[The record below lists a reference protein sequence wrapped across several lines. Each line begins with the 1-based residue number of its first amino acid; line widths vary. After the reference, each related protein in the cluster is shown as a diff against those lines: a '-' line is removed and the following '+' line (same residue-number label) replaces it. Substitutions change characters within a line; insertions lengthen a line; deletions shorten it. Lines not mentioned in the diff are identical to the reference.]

1 MFRVKNQKTG
11 EYFMGYAQGTL
22 HWSKNPNDAI
32 TVTEKEVDN
41 FIAMGKKGS
50 FGGDLSGLVK
60 EPAPAEIRCSNCE
73 GKRYVISDRNE
84 LFIVERCKECSGITD
99 EVASKLA
106 RNDGVNC
113 CKTAPYYIELLPDM
127 IDKYTNLR
135 VNPHDV
141 RELFYMIYQIN
152 WVTSRRYSMNNY
164 SEEHGFNGECWVCFD
179 EFCGNELLDKE
190 YMQSILHGEDFE
202 KWLDWKLAQ
211 KGMTR
216 SSVFSNKKK

>member
-1 MFRVKNQKTG
+1 MYRVKNQRTG

-32 TVTEKEVDN
+32 TVSEKEVDG
-41 FIAMGKKGS
+41 FIAMGKKGA
-50 FGGDLSGLVK
+50 FNQDLSELVK

-84 LFIVERCKECSGITD
+84 LFIVERCEECSGITD

-113 CKTAPYYIELLPDM
+113 CTTSSYYIELTPDM

-141 RELFYMIYQIN
+141 RELFYMLYQIS
-152 WVTSRRYSMNNY
+152 WVTSRSYSMNDY
-164 SEEHGFNGECWVCFD
+164 DEELGFNGECWVCFD
-179 EFCGNELLDKE
+179 EFCQNELLDKE
-190 YMQSILHGEDFE
+190 YMQSILPKEDFE

-216 SSVFSNKKK
+216 SSVFSNKK